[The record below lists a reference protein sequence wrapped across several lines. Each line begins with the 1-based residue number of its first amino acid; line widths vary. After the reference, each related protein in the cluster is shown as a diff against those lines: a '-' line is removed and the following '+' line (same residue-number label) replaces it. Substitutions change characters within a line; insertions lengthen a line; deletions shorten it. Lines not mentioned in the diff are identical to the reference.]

1 MHYFIAN
8 WKAEKNFNDSLEW
21 ARSFSTLSQ
30 KYHNPNVQIVICPPI
45 AFLSSIRSLLQ
56 PLIPSIKFGAQN
68 ISQFNNGKF
77 TGEITAQMLK
87 DLVDYVI
94 IGHSERRIN
103 NNETDNNVNLKV
115 EQAYQN
121 EIKSIV
127 CVSESTQKIPDKTDI
142 VAYEPLSAIA
152 SGNNFPVESVI
163 KFKQSLDLPNTSN
176 FIYGG
181 SVSKNNINTYLENK
195 EINGFLIGTAS
206 LDPNEFF
213 NLLP

>member
-8 WKAEKNFNDSLEW
+8 WKAEKNLNDSLEW

-30 KYHNPNVQIVICPPI
+30 KYNYQNVQIVICPPL
-45 AFLSSIRSLLQ
+45 AFLSSVKSILQ

-87 DLVDYVI
+87 DLIDYVI
-94 IGHSERRIN
+94 IGHSERRTN
-103 NNETDNNVNLKV
+103 NNETDISVKLKV

-121 EIKSIV
+121 GIKSIV
-127 CVSESTQKIPDKTDI
+127 CVSEPTQKIPDKTNI

-152 SGNNFPVESVI
+152 SGNNYPVESVV
-163 KFKQSLDLPNTSN
+163 KFKKSLNISNATN

-181 SVSKNNINTYLENK
+181 SVNKNNINTYLQNS
-195 EINGFLIGTAS
+195 EIDGFLIGTAS
-206 LDPNEFF
+206 LDPKEFF
-213 NLLP
+213 NILP